1 MRFRESEQK
10 TTALTPHKSREKS
23 TLDHQ
28 KTFIMSNILDL
39 LNSDLGKNLIQGVA
53 SKTGQ
58 SPDKTS
64 NLLSQAMPLILGAMQ
79 RNAANPQGA
88 QSLNKALENPKH
100 AQGSVMDM
108 LGSPQTS
115 SDNDALLKDG
125 SGILSHVLGGKQP
138 QVEQALS
145 KTSGLDAGTVSDI
158 LKMAAPVIMGLLS
171 KEKQSAQVDANNIG
185 DLLGSL
191 LGQSGGGKSQS
202 FINSILDANN
212 DGNVMDD
219 IAGMVMGN
227 SSQKKG
233 GLGGLLGG
241 LFGKK

>member
-1 MRFRESEQK
+1 
-10 TTALTPHKSREKS
+10 
-23 TLDHQ
+23 
-28 KTFIMSNILDL
+28 MSSIQDL
-39 LNSDLGKNLIQGVA
+39 LNSDLGKNLIQGA
-53 SKTGQ
+53 AAKTGQ
-58 SPDKTS
+58 SPDKTGD
-64 NLLSQAMPLILGAMQ
+64 LLAKAMPLILGAMQ

-100 AQGSVMDM
+100 AQGSVMAM

-115 SDNDALLKDG
+115 SDNDALLKEG
-125 SGILSHVLGGKQP
+125 AGILNHVLGGKQP
-138 QVEQALS
+138 QVAQALS
-145 KTSGLDAGTVSDI
+145 NTSGVDAGVVSDI

-171 KEKQSAQVDANNIG
+171 KEKRSGQVDTNNVG
-185 DLLGSL
+185 DLVGSL
-191 LGQSGGGKSQS
+191 LGQAGSGKGMA
-202 FINSILDANN
+202 FLTSILDANK

-219 IAGMVMGN
+219 IAGMVMGK